1 MVDIT
6 ITLDNAIT
14 IPLGR
19 NSAYGTVEVLPA
31 QFPVNSLEFIWGY
44 GLRQILNDARATTT
58 DKDGNDL
65 TADEIR
71 QKVLDKLTALYAGE
85 LRVRGESIAAD
96 AYEAEAIREAKRHI
110 MSELSKNGLMKDIPK
125 DTKNRLM
132 YAINRIREKAGQ
144 PEISE
149 GAYME
154 SFLSTKVGKA
164 IRVRARETVDRRRAE
179 SSNIEDLGII

>member
-6 ITLDNAIT
+6 ITLDDTIT

-19 NSAYGTVEVLPA
+19 NSAYGTVEVLPS
-31 QFPVNSLEFIWGY
+31 QFPANTLAFVWSY

-65 TADEIR
+65 GPDAIR
-71 QKVLDKLTALYAGE
+71 AKVIDKLDALYAGE
-85 LRVRGESIAAD
+85 LRMRGETIAAD
-96 AYEAEAIREAKRHI
+96 AYEAEAIREAKRHVI
-110 MSELSKNGLMKDIPK
+110 AQLSKAGLMRDIPK

-132 YAINRIREKAGQ
+132 YAVNRLRVKDGK

-149 GAYME
+149 AAFMDT
-154 SFLSTKVGKA
+154 FLDTPVGKG
-164 IRVRARETVDRRRAE
+164 IRERARATVDARRAE
-179 SSNIEDLGII
+179 AADLSDII